1 MASIEEVARE
11 AGVSITTASHVFS
24 GKRPVAPDTRRR
36 VVAVAERL
44 DYRPHRAARGLATGR
59 TMTIG
64 LHFPFEGDSLV
75 LNPSFPELLEGLS
88 AAAAEAG
95 YGFLLIPASLEA
107 RFPLELALKEG
118 RFDGV
123 IVADPTQDNALI
135 PALLRRGVPL
145 VTTGGRYL
153 GSPRVPWVDDDRR
166 GGLVQLMAH
175 LEGQG
180 YRRPALLSIKG
191 GFSSVQDVEET
202 FEKELRARGGEVTGG
217 ARRQPLRGA
226 GVRACPAAAEPVAAP
241 GRDRGRRRPP
251 GARGAAR
258 RPRARPAR
266 APRPRRRRRGRYRAG
281 APLPPAPD
289 QHPRAPARARRG
301 RHPVAA
307 GHRRA
312 LHHSGESRPV
322 RRAGRPRLHPPDPV
336 PPQRPVAAAAG
347 DRQPRRAVVDFPA
360 QSGTSQTPPRMSS
373 RPSSSLASRQAWSRR
388 G

>member
-11 AGVSITTASHVFS
+11 AGVSITTVSHVFS

-202 FEKELRARGGEVTGG
+202 FEKELRARGGEVTV
-217 ARRQPLRGA
+217 
-226 GVRACPAAAEPVAAP
+226 VRADSLSEEQAFVHALRLLSQSPPPDAIVAAV
-241 GRDRGRRRPP
+241 DRQALGVLR
-251 GARGAAR
+251 AAR
-258 RPRARPAR
+258 ELGLRVPRDLGVAGGGDTALARHSHPPLTSIRVRPRVLGEAAIQSLLAIVERSIIPENRVLPAELVAR
-266 APRPRRRRRGRYRAG
+266 ASTRRIR
-281 APLPPAPD
+281 
-289 QHPRAPARARRG
+289 
-301 RHPVAA
+301 
-307 GHRRA
+307 
-312 LHHSGESRPV
+312 
-322 RRAGRPRLHPPDPV
+322 
-336 PPQRPVAAAAG
+336 
-347 DRQPRRAVVDFPA
+347 
-360 QSGTSQTPPRMSS
+360 
-373 RPSSSLASRQAWSRR
+373 SRR
-388 G
+388 SVP